1 MTGEQI
7 SMFDLL
13 AAPAP
18 QTARAGSAARP
29 FRFSASA
36 HAQGFGFYCFGS
48 VKETV
53 SDGFTPGGRY
63 MVERFPTLVY
73 YLKNKY
79 LDPADIIDLYGHET
93 GADGKPLRAT
103 PDEHLTFTAAELYA
117 ALRTSSAPFGGTFP
131 SEGKA

>member
-7 SMFDLL
+7 TMFDLL

-18 QTARAGSAARP
+18 QAARAGSTARP
-29 FRFSASA
+29 FHFSASA
-36 HAQGFGFYCFGS
+36 YAQGFGYYCFGS
-48 VKETV
+48 IKENV

-63 MVERFPTLVY
+63 MIERFPTLVC
-73 YLKNKY
+73 YLENRY
-79 LDPADIIDLYGHET
+79 LAPADIIDLYGHET

-117 ALRTSSAPFGGTFP
+117 ALEKGA
-131 SEGKA
+131 

>member
-18 QTARAGSAARP
+18 QKARAGSAARP
-29 FRFSASA
+29 FHFSASA
-36 HAQGFGFYCFGS
+36 QAQGFGFYCFGS
-48 VKETV
+48 IKETV

-117 ALRTSSAPFGGTFP
+117 ALEKGA
-131 SEGKA
+131 